1 MLRKIPRV
9 RRDPVANDPRV
20 SDLYVVE
27 YPKSGVTWL
36 CTLLGNL
43 AALESGSKAVVNY
56 TNSIAWVPD
65 IHISRNI
72 GEPLHSWPPQR
83 MIKSHARF
91 QREYTFALYL
101 ARHPVA
107 VMKSYYRY
115 AAAFQGAQFED
126 FGAFLRSEKYGV
138 DTWRDHVRSWLGR
151 RPSHH
156 RILLVRYEDLLDDA
170 AAQLMRI
177 SDVFGWNVDADHARI
192 AAQRSSADNMQANEG
207 ALGIG
212 GPKFVKQAS
221 TASVTEA
228 DLAFIHERCAE
239 EMAMLGYDPLA
250 SGA

>member
-1 MLRKIPRV
+1 MLRKIQRV
-9 RRDPVANDPRV
+9 RGGPVASDPRV

-27 YPKSGVTWL
+27 FPKSGVTWL

-56 TNSIAWVPD
+56 ANSIAWVPD
-65 IHISRNI
+65 IHIDRTV

-83 MIKSHARF
+83 IIKSHARF
-91 QREYTFALYL
+91 QREYAFAIYL

-115 AAAFQGAQFED
+115 AAAFQGAQFDD

-138 DTWRDHVRSWLGR
+138 DAWRDHVRSWLAR

-156 RILLVRYEDLLDDA
+156 RILLVRYEDLLEDA
-170 AAQLMRI
+170 ASQLVRI
-177 SDVFGWNVDADHARI
+177 SDVFGWNVDPGHAGI
-192 AAQRSSADNMQANEG
+192 AAERSTAEKMQANEG

-212 GPKFVKQAS
+212 GPQFVKQAS

-228 DLAFIHERCAE
+228 DLALIHDRCAD
-239 EMAMLGYDPLA
+239 EMRMLGYEPVS